1 MIPMQSVYIDV
12 YNLVILY
19 NYLLMQLVAQ
29 TCLYDV
35 IVRNASIASSNAMG
49 YAASSKRASVC
60 ELSARRNSEVSGY
73 HHRHGARHLRSLY
86 VLCL

>member
-1 MIPMQSVYIDV
+1 
-12 YNLVILY
+12 
-19 NYLLMQLVAQ
+19 MQLVAQ

-35 IVRNASIASSNAMG
+35 IVGNAYMGNLNAMG
-49 YAASSKRASVC
+49 YAADSKRASVC
-60 ELSARRNSEVSGY
+60 RLSARHNSEVSGY